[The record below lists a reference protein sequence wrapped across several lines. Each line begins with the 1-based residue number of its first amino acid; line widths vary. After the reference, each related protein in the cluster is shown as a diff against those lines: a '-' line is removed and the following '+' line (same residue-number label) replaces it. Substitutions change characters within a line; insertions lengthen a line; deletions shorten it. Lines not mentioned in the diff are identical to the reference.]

1 MTQNNPI
8 KYFVVISFFVLV
20 GCSTEPQP
28 LQYGKDLCHTC
39 KMTLMDEKFGA
50 ELVTAKGKV
59 YKFDDINCMVNFY
72 NSGYVE
78 PGEFTHKLV
87 IDFNH
92 PKQLIEA
99 DFSYFLM
106 SDSLRTPMA
115 SGIASFASETDLKA
129 MKKKM
134 GGIYLSWQE
143 TLVQFK

>member
-1 MTQNNPI
+1 M
-8 KYFVVISFFVLV
+8 KYFIVLILCVLV
-20 GCSTEPQP
+20 GCSTAPEP
-28 LQYGKDLCHTC
+28 LQYGRDLCHTC

-72 NSGYVE
+72 NSGYIE

-99 DFSYFLM
+99 DVSFFLM

-115 SGIASFASETDLKA
+115 SGIASFASETDLKE